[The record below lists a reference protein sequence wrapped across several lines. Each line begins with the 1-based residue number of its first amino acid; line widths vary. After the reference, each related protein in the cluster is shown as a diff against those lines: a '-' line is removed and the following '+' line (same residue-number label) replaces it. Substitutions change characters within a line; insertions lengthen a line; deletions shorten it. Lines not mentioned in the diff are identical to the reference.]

1 MTIQD
6 RPNRSNHLRRVAFW
20 LSAPLGA
27 VASLA
32 TLAVM
37 IAIVIDVVSRNITG
51 KSVPGLLEMSESGL
65 VAAVFL
71 GLAYA
76 GTTNSHVAVDLLT
89 SHINPTLA
97 RILIIAM
104 WLASILVTSWFLIS
118 SIDRAV
124 ESFQRHE
131 ARTGLVHWPIWPARW
146 IIVIG
151 FATFLVVAVINVIL
165 LFRKEPILGEDIP
178 SVEDIAIQQAQHSE
192 TLGDSKEEL
201 SNASHNPK
209 KRTDQ

>member
-1 MTIQD
+1 MTIQE
-6 RPNRSNHLRRVAFW
+6 RPKDSTRLRRIAYW

-27 VASLA
+27 TASLA

-37 IAIVIDVVSRNITG
+37 VAIVIDVVSRNITG

-89 SHINPTLA
+89 SHINQTVA
-97 RILIIAM
+97 RVLIAIM
-104 WLASILVTSWFLIS
+104 WLAGIVVTGWFLVS
-118 SIDRAV
+118 STNRAV
-124 ESFQRHE
+124 DSFQRSE
-131 ARTGLVHWPIWPARW
+131 SRTGLVDWPIWPARW

-151 FATFLVVAVINVIL
+151 FAAFLIIALINVIL
-165 LFRKEPILGEDIP
+165 LLRKEPVLGEDAP
-178 SVEDIAIQQAQHSE
+178 TAEEMAIQEAQHSNGLTAATDE
-192 TLGDSKEEL
+192 PDNTSLDPE
-201 SNASHNPK
+201 
-209 KRTDQ
+209 KRTHP

>member
-1 MTIQD
+1 
-6 RPNRSNHLRRVAFW
+6 
-20 LSAPLGA
+20 
-27 VASLA
+27 
-32 TLAVM
+32 
-37 IAIVIDVVSRNITG
+37 

-104 WLASILVTSWFLIS
+104 WLASILVTSCFLIS

-124 ESFQRHE
+124 ESFERHE
-131 ARTGLVHWPIWPARW
+131 GRTGVLHWPIWPARW
-146 IIVIG
+146 MIAIG
-151 FATFLVVAVINVIL
+151 CATF
-165 LFRKEPILGEDIP
+165 
-178 SVEDIAIQQAQHSE
+178 
-192 TLGDSKEEL
+192 
-201 SNASHNPK
+201 
-209 KRTDQ
+209 